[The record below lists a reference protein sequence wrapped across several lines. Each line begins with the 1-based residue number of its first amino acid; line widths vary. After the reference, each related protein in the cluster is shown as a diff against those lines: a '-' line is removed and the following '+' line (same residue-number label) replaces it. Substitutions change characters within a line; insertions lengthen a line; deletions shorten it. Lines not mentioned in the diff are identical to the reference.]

1 MIFVERAGDKIPH
14 AYRNFGEQTSKGL
27 HHPISISGYLF
38 GTYFLCSIAVI
49 NFFMAFTKAFVRVAD
64 IYRFIISFFQ
74 KALSPPYE
82 GREILNQCFAV
93 GNKSFLLITFTCFLA
108 GIVFTKQSQ
117 PSLSSFGAESWLP
130 SLVSQ
135 AVVRSLGPLITGLIC
150 AGKLG
155 SNIGAELA
163 SMQVTEQIDAM
174 EVSGTRPFSY
184 LVVTRVMATTLMLPL
199 LVVYAD
205 GVALLGSFF
214 MVHSLNDS
222 GILLYFNEVATSITY
237 LDVFASL
244 IKSTLFG
251 FAIGIISAY
260 CGYHAEKGTTGVGK
274 AANASVVVSMVFI
287 FIIDLIMLQFLN
299 LIR

>member
-1 MIFVERAGDKIPH
+1 MSLTKM
-14 AYRNFGEQTSKGL
+14 L
-27 HHPISISGYLF
+27 IS
-38 GTYFLCSIAVI
+38 
-49 NFFMAFTKAFVRVAD
+49 VAD
-64 IYRFIISFFQ
+64 IYKFVLLFFR
-74 KALSPPYE
+74 KALYPPYE
-82 GREILNQCFAV
+82 GRETLNQCFAI
-93 GNKSFLLITFTCFLA
+93 GNKSLFLITFTCFLA

-184 LVVTRVMATTLMLPL
+184 LVVTRVLATTFMVPL

-205 GVALLGSFF
+205 GVALLGSFA
-214 MVHSLNDS
+214 MVNSFNDT
-222 GILLYFNEVATSITY
+222 GFLLFFNEVSASITY
-237 LDVFASL
+237 LDIFASL
-244 IKSTLFG
+244 IKSMLFG
-251 FAIGIISAY
+251 FAIGIISSYA
-260 CGYHAEKGTTGVGK
+260 GYHSDKGTIGVGK
-274 AANASVVVSMVFI
+274 AANTAVVVSMVFI
-287 FIIDLIMLQFLN
+287 FVIDLIMLQFLN